1 VDRLKTV
8 RGKRIL
14 KPCLMQ
20 ESHSA
25 KVLQSYFSDPFS
37 LHSKQ
42 LQPDYVS
49 SYDFNFITNKLKIH
63 VKKMKSY
70 CKISK
75 VIIFLL
81 ISIFLVSF
89 TCLSFAQTG
98 KKTKGSGELK
108 KKVESKRFISIDFNN
123 VDINVFIKFIS
134 ELTGKNFVVDNKIRG
149 KVTVISPSKI
159 SVKEA
164 YKVFE
169 SVLEVHG
176 YATVKAGKVIKIIP
190 SPEARTKNIETL
202 LKESAASPEDKII
215 TQIITL
221 KYANASEIK
230 KLFASLISKSS
241 VILAYSP
248 TNMLIV
254 TDFHSNIK
262 RLMRILKAIDV
273 TGIGHEIS
281 VIPLEFSDSEKLVK
295 ILSAVFQPKK
305 AARKGASERTIMFIA
320 DDRTNTVVLLA
331 SEVDSLRVKSL
342 ISMLDKPTPKDKGKI
357 RVYYLEY
364 ATAEELAKVLQA
376 QTSGKSKTST
386 KGGKAPILS
395 GQATI
400 TADKATNSLII
411 MADNEDYQV
420 IEEIIK
426 KLDIPRAMVFI
437 ECLIMEVNTTKDF
450 KLGTEWKAFGEAH
463 YDGKDGVAGGG
474 FSGEEFTSLGGL
486 ATSGA
491 LPGGFSLGVFAET
504 INISGI
510 IFPSIA
516 AIIEVYK
523 KDKDVQIISTPQLL
537 TTDNEEAKIYVGKNI
552 PFQTRS
558 SAEGGTETYSS
569 FEYRDV
575 GTMLKITPQISQDGM
590 VRLAISQEVTKLE
603 STIDFRPTT
612 LKRTIDTTVIVDDN
626 STVVIGGLIDDSF
639 SKTEYKVPI
648 LGDIPL
654 LGWLFKSR
662 RTQREKTN
670 LFVFLTPHVINNK
683 ADAQKI
689 YNQKKEKIGEVEKGS
704 IKMYK
709 TDNNENTSISPQD
722 DEQ

>member
-1 VDRLKTV
+1 
-8 RGKRIL
+8 
-14 KPCLMQ
+14 
-20 ESHSA
+20 
-25 KVLQSYFSDPFS
+25 
-37 LHSKQ
+37 
-42 LQPDYVS
+42 
-49 SYDFNFITNKLKIH
+49 
-63 VKKMKSY
+63 MKSY

-75 VIIFLL
+75 VIIFLI

-89 TCLSFAQTG
+89 ACLSFAQTD
-98 KKTKGSGELK
+98 KNTKGSGELK
-108 KKVESKRFISIDFNN
+108 GKVESKRFISIDFNS

-134 ELTGKNFVVDNKIRG
+134 ELTGKNFVVDNKIKG

-176 YATVKAGKVIKIIP
+176 YATVEAGKVIKIIP

-202 LKESAASPEDKII
+202 LKESAASPEDKIV

-230 KLFASLISKSS
+230 KLFAPLISKSS
-241 VILAYSP
+241 VVLAYFP

-281 VIPLEFSDSEKLVK
+281 VIPLEFADSGKLVK
-295 ILSAVFQPKK
+295 ILNSVFQPKK
-305 AARKGASERTIMFIA
+305 AARKGASERTIMLIA
-320 DDRTNTVVLLA
+320 DERTNTIVLLS

-357 RVYYLEY
+357 RVYYLEH
-364 ATAEELAKVLQA
+364 ATAEELAAVLQG
-376 QTSGKSKTST
+376 QTSGKSKASA

-400 TADKATNSLII
+400 TADKATNSLVI

-420 IEEIIK
+420 LEEIIK
-426 KLDIPRAMVFI
+426 KLDIPRSMVYI
-437 ECLIMEVNTTKDF
+437 ECLIMEVDTQKNF
-450 KLGTEWKAFGEAH
+450 KLGTEWKTFGEAH
-463 YDGKDGVAGGG
+463 HDGRDGAAGGG
-474 FSGEEFTSLGGL
+474 FSGDEYSSLTGL

-491 LPGGFSLGVFAET
+491 LPGGLSLGVFGEA

-510 IFPSIA
+510 MFPSIA

-523 KDKDVQIISTPQLL
+523 QDKDIQIISTPQLL

-558 SAEGGTETYSS
+558 TAEGGVETYSS

-575 GTMLKITPQISQDGM
+575 GTTLKITPQISQDGM
-590 VRLAISQEVTKLE
+590 VRLAISQEMTQLE
-603 STIDFRPTT
+603 STVDFRPTT

-626 STVVIGGLIDDSF
+626 STVVIGGLIGDQF
-639 SKTEYKVPI
+639 AETETKVPI

-662 RTQREKTN
+662 KTQREKTN

-683 ADAQKI
+683 FDAQKI
-689 YNQKKEKIGEVEKGS
+689 YSRKKEKIGEVEKGS

-709 TDNNENTSISPQD
+709 TDDNENTSISPQD

>member
-1 VDRLKTV
+1 
-8 RGKRIL
+8 
-14 KPCLMQ
+14 
-20 ESHSA
+20 
-25 KVLQSYFSDPFS
+25 
-37 LHSKQ
+37 
-42 LQPDYVS
+42 
-49 SYDFNFITNKLKIH
+49 
-63 VKKMKSY
+63 MKSY
-70 CKISK
+70 RKISK
-75 VIIFLL
+75 VTIFLL

-98 KKTKGSGELK
+98 KNTKSSGELK
-108 KKVESKRFISIDFNN
+108 GKVESNRFISIDFNN

-134 ELTGKNFVVDNKIRG
+134 ELTGKNFVVDNKIKG

-202 LKESAASPEDKII
+202 LKESAASPEDRII

-230 KLFASLISKSS
+230 KLFTPLISKSS
-241 VILAYSP
+241 VVLAYSP

-262 RLMRILKAIDV
+262 RLIRILKAIDIA
-273 TGIGHEIS
+273 GIGHEIS
-281 VIPLEFSDSEKLVK
+281 VIPLEFADSEKLVK
-295 ILSAVFQPKK
+295 ILSSVFQPKK
-305 AARKGASERTIMFIA
+305 AARKGASERTIMLIA
-320 DDRTNTVVLLA
+320 DERTNTIVLLS

-357 RVYYLEY
+357 RVYYLEH
-364 ATAEELAKVLQA
+364 ATAEELAAVLQA
-376 QTSGKSKTST
+376 QTSGKSKTSA
-386 KGGKAPILS
+386 KGGKAPLLS

-420 IEEIIK
+420 LEDIIK

-437 ECLIMEVNTTKDF
+437 ECLIMEVNTNKDF

-463 YDGKDGVAGGG
+463 HNDREGAAGGG
-474 FSGEEFTSLGGL
+474 FSSDEPTSLAGL
-486 ATSGA
+486 AASGA
-491 LPGGFSLGVFAET
+491 LPSGFSLGVFGEA
-504 INISGI
+504 INISGVL
-510 IFPSIA
+510 FPSIA

-523 KDKDVQIISTPQLL
+523 KDKNVQIISTPQLL

-558 SAEGGTETYSS
+558 TAEGGVETYSS

-575 GTMLKITPQISQDGM
+575 GTTLKITPQISQDGM
-590 VRLAISQEVTKLE
+590 VRLAISQEVARLE
-603 STIDFRPTT
+603 STTDFRPTT

-662 RTQREKTN
+662 KTQREKTN

-689 YNQKKEKIGEVEKGS
+689 YKKKKEKLGEVEKGS

>member
-1 VDRLKTV
+1 MKIIYKGFKLAVFITVCTFLLQHYCLPVVQAANDISDRGNIAKE
-8 RGKRIL
+8 KRA
-14 KPCLMQ
+14 
-20 ESHSA
+20 SA
-25 KVLQSYFSDPFS
+25 KRKD
-37 LHSKQ
+37 
-42 LQPDYVS
+42 
-49 SYDFNFITNKLKIH
+49 
-63 VKKMKSY
+63 
-70 CKISK
+70 
-75 VIIFLL
+75 
-81 ISIFLVSF
+81 
-89 TCLSFAQTG
+89 
-98 KKTKGSGELK
+98 
-108 KKVESKRFISIDFNN
+108 SKRFISIDFNN

-134 ELTGKNFVVDNKIRG
+134 ELTGKNFVVDNKVKG

-159 SVKEA
+159 SLKEA
-164 YKVFE
+164 YRVFE

-176 YATVKAGKVIKIIP
+176 YAAVRAGKVIKIIP

-202 LKESAASPEDKII
+202 LQGKTDFPEDKII
-215 TQIITL
+215 TQIIPL

-230 KLFASLISKSS
+230 KLFTPLISKSS
-241 VILAYSP
+241 VILDYSP

-254 TDFHSNIK
+254 TDFQSNIM
-262 RLMRILKAIDV
+262 RLTRILKAIDV

-281 VIPLEFSDSEKLVK
+281 VIPLEFADAEKLVK
-295 ILSAVFQPKK
+295 ILSSVFQPKK
-305 AARKGASERTIMFIA
+305 AARKGASERTITFIS
-320 DDRTNTVVLLA
+320 DERTNTIVLLA
-331 SEVDSLRVKSL
+331 SEVDGLRVKSL

-357 RVYYLEY
+357 RVYYLEH
-364 ATAEELAKVLQA
+364 ATAEDLAAVLQA
-376 QTSGKSKTST
+376 QTPGKGKAPT
-386 KGGKAPILS
+386 KGGKAPLLS

-420 IEEIIK
+420 LEEIIK

-437 ECLIMEVNTTKDF
+437 ESLIMEVNTNKDF

-463 YDGKDGVAGGG
+463 HNERDGAAGGG
-474 FSGEEFTSLGGL
+474 FSGDEATALAGL
-486 ATSGA
+486 ATSGT
-491 LPGGFSLGVFAET
+491 LPSGFSLGVFGET

-510 IFPSIA
+510 QFPTIA

-537 TTDNEEAKIYVGKNI
+537 TTDNEEAVIYVGKNI

-558 SAEGGTETYSS
+558 TAEGGVETYSS

-575 GTMLKITPQISQDGM
+575 GTTLKITPQISYDGM

-626 STVVIGGLIDDSF
+626 STVVIGGLIDDKF
-639 SKTEYKVPI
+639 TETETKVPL

-662 RTQREKTN
+662 KKEREKTN
-670 LFVFLTPHVINNK
+670 LYVFLTPHVINNK
-683 ADAQKI
+683 ADAENLYKK
-689 YNQKKEKIGEVEKGS
+689 KKEHIDEIGKGS

-709 TDNNENTSISPQD
+709 TNNNANSSISPKP
-722 DEQ
+722 DER

>member
-1 VDRLKTV
+1 M
-8 RGKRIL
+8 
-14 KPCLMQ
+14 KP
-20 ESHSA
+20 
-25 KVLQSYFSDPFS
+25 YF
-37 LHSKQ
+37 
-42 LQPDYVS
+42 
-49 SYDFNFITNKLKIH
+49 
-63 VKKMKSY
+63 
-70 CKISK
+70 KISK
-75 VIIFLL
+75 VIIFLIISVFL
-81 ISIFLVSF
+81 ISF

-98 KKTKGSGELK
+98 KNTKSSGELK
-108 KKVESKRFISIDFNN
+108 GKVESKRFISIDFNN

-134 ELTGKNFVVDNKIRG
+134 ELTGKNFIVDNKIKG

-159 SVKEA
+159 SV
-164 YKVFE
+164 
-169 SVLEVHG
+169 
-176 YATVKAGKVIKIIP
+176 KVIKIIP

-202 LKESAASPEDKII
+202 LKESAASPEDKIV

-230 KLFASLISKSS
+230 KLFAPLISKSS
-241 VILAYSP
+241 VVLAYSP

-281 VIPLEFSDSEKLVK
+281 VIPLEFADAGKLVK
-295 ILSAVFQPKK
+295 ILNSVFQPKK
-305 AARKGASERTIMFIA
+305 AARKGASERTIMLIA
-320 DDRTNTVVLLA
+320 DERTNTLVMLA

-357 RVYYLEY
+357 RVYYLEH
-364 ATAEELAKVLQA
+364 ATAEELAAVLQA
-376 QTSGKSKTST
+376 QTSGKSKASA

-400 TADKATNSLII
+400 TADKATNSLVI

-420 IEEIIK
+420 LEEIIK
-426 KLDIPRAMVFI
+426 KLDIPRSMVYI
-437 ECLIMEVNTTKDF
+437 ECLIMEVDTQKNF

-463 YDGKDGVAGGG
+463 HDGRDGAAGGG
-474 FSGEEFTSLGGL
+474 FSGDEYSSLTGL

-491 LPGGFSLGVFAET
+491 LPGGLSLGVFGEA

-510 IFPSIA
+510 MFPSIA

-523 KDKDVQIISTPQLL
+523 QDKDIQIISTPQLL

-558 SAEGGTETYSS
+558 TAEGGVETYSS

-575 GTMLKITPQISQDGM
+575 GTTLKITPQISQDGM
-590 VRLAISQEVTKLE
+590 VRLAISQEMTQLE
-603 STIDFRPTT
+603 STVDFRPTT

-626 STVVIGGLIDDSF
+626 STVVIGGLIGDQF
-639 SKTEYKVPI
+639 AETETKVPI

-662 RTQREKTN
+662 KTQREKTN

-683 ADAQKI
+683 FDAQKI
-689 YNQKKEKIGEVEKGS
+689 YSRKKEKIGEVEKGS

-709 TDNNENTSISPQD
+709 TDDNENTSISPQD
-722 DEQ
+722 AEQ

>member
-1 VDRLKTV
+1 
-8 RGKRIL
+8 
-14 KPCLMQ
+14 
-20 ESHSA
+20 
-25 KVLQSYFSDPFS
+25 
-37 LHSKQ
+37 
-42 LQPDYVS
+42 
-49 SYDFNFITNKLKIH
+49 
-63 VKKMKSY
+63 MKSY

-75 VIIFLL
+75 VIIFLI
-81 ISIFLVSF
+81 ISILLVSF
-89 TCLSFAQTG
+89 ACLSFAQTD
-98 KKTKGSGELK
+98 KNTDSSGELK
-108 KKVESKRFISIDFNN
+108 GKVESKRFISIDFNN

-134 ELTGKNFVVDNKIRG
+134 ELTGKNFIVDNKIKG

-190 SPEARTKNIETL
+190 SREARTKNIETL
-202 LKESAASPEDKII
+202 LKERAASPEDKII

-221 KYANASEIK
+221 KYATASEIK
-230 KLFASLISKSS
+230 RLFAPLISKSS
-241 VILAYSP
+241 VILAYPP

-254 TDFHSNIK
+254 TDFHSNIT
-262 RLMRILKAIDV
+262 RLIRILKAIDIA
-273 TGIGHEIS
+273 GIGHEIS
-281 VIPLEFSDSEKLVK
+281 VIPLEFADSEKLVK
-295 ILSAVFQPKK
+295 ILSSVFQQKK
-305 AARKGASERTIMFIA
+305 ATKKGASERAVMFIA
-320 DDRTNTVVLLA
+320 DERTNTVVLLA

-357 RVYYLEY
+357 RVYYLEH
-364 ATAEELAKVLQA
+364 ATAEELAAVLQA
-376 QTSGKSKTST
+376 QTSGKSKAAA
-386 KGGKAPILS
+386 KGGKAPLLS

-420 IEEIIK
+420 LEEIIK

-437 ECLIMEVNTTKDF
+437 ECLIMEVNTNKDF
-450 KLGTEWKAFGEAH
+450 TLGTEWKAFGEAH
-463 YDGKDGVAGGG
+463 HNGRDGAAGGG
-474 FSGEEFTSLGGL
+474 FSGDESSSLAGL

-491 LPGGFSLGVFAET
+491 LPSGLSLGVFGEA

-510 IFPSIA
+510 LFPSIA

-523 KDKDVQIISTPQLL
+523 KDKNVQIISTPQLL

-558 SAEGGTETYSS
+558 TAEGGTETYSS
-569 FEYRDV
+569 YEYRDV
-575 GTMLKITPQISQDGM
+575 GTSLKITPQISQDGM

-603 STIDFRPTT
+603 STTDFRPTT
-612 LKRTIDTTVIVDDN
+612 LKRTIDTTVVVDDN

-662 RTQREKTN
+662 KTEREKTN

-689 YNQKKEKIGEVEKGS
+689 YNQKKEKIGEVKKGS

-709 TDNNENTSISPQD
+709 TNKEENTSTSHKPD
-722 DEQ
+722 RR

>member
-1 VDRLKTV
+1 
-8 RGKRIL
+8 
-14 KPCLMQ
+14 
-20 ESHSA
+20 
-25 KVLQSYFSDPFS
+25 
-37 LHSKQ
+37 
-42 LQPDYVS
+42 
-49 SYDFNFITNKLKIH
+49 
-63 VKKMKSY
+63 MKSY
-70 CKISK
+70 VYISK

-81 ISIFLVSF
+81 ILILPVSVA
-89 TCLSFAQTG
+89 CLSFAQTG
-98 KKTKGSGELK
+98 KNTTGSGELK
-108 KKVESKRFISIDFNN
+108 GKVDPKRFISIDFNS

-134 ELTGKNFVVDNKIRG
+134 ELTGKNFVVDNKVKG

-176 YATVKAGKVIKIIP
+176 YATVAAGKVIKIIP
-190 SPEARTKNIETL
+190 SPQARTKNIKTL

-230 KLFASLISKSS
+230 KLFTPLVSKSS
-241 VILAYSP
+241 VVLAYSP

-254 TDFHSNIK
+254 TDFHSNII
-262 RLMRILKAIDV
+262 RLIRILKAIDV
-273 TGIGHEIS
+273 AGIGHEIS
-281 VIPLEFSDSEKLVK
+281 VIPLEFADAEKLVK
-295 ILSAVFQPKK
+295 ILSSVFQPKK
-305 AARKGASERTIMFIA
+305 AARKGASERTITLIA

-331 SEVDSLRVKSL
+331 SEVDSLRVRSL

-357 RVYYLEY
+357 RVYYLEH
-364 ATAEELAKVLQA
+364 ATAEELATVLQA
-376 QTSGKSKTST
+376 QTSGKSKTAA
-386 KGGKAPILS
+386 KGGKAPLLS

-411 MADNEDYQV
+411 MADNEDYQ
-420 IEEIIK
+420 ILEGIIK

-437 ECLIMEVNTTKDF
+437 ECLIMEVNTNKDF
-450 KLGTEWKAFGEAH
+450 KLGTEWRGFGEAH
-463 YDGKDGVAGGG
+463 HDDKDGAAGGG
-474 FSGEEFTSLGGL
+474 FSGDEATSLAGL
-486 ATSGA
+486 AATGA
-491 LPGGFSLGVFAET
+491 LPSGFSLGVFGEA

-510 IFPSIA
+510 DFPTIA

-558 SAEGGTETYSS
+558 TAEGGTETYSS
-569 FEYRDV
+569 YEYRDV
-575 GTMLKITPQISQDGM
+575 GTSLKITPQISQDGM
-590 VRLAISQEVTKLE
+590 VRLAISQEVARLE
-603 STIDFRPTT
+603 STTDFRPTT

-662 RTQREKTN
+662 KKGREKTN
-670 LFVFLTPHVINNK
+670 LFVFLTPHVINNR
-683 ADAQKI
+683 ADAQKL
-689 YNQKKEKIGEVEKGS
+689 YNQKKEKISEVEKGS

-709 TDNNENTSISPQD
+709 TNTKKSTSTSREPD
-722 DEQ
+722 GR

>member
-1 VDRLKTV
+1 
-8 RGKRIL
+8 
-14 KPCLMQ
+14 
-20 ESHSA
+20 
-25 KVLQSYFSDPFS
+25 
-37 LHSKQ
+37 
-42 LQPDYVS
+42 
-49 SYDFNFITNKLKIH
+49 
-63 VKKMKSY
+63 MKSY

-81 ISIFLVSF
+81 LSLLLVSF
-89 TCLSFAQTG
+89 ACLSFAQTG
-98 KKTKGSGELK
+98 KNTKGSEELK
-108 KKVESKRFISIDFNN
+108 GKVESKRFISIDFNN

-134 ELTGKNFVVDNKIRG
+134 ELTGKNFVVDNKIKG

-176 YATVKAGKVIKIIP
+176 YATVEAGKVIKIIP

-202 LKESAASPEDKII
+202 LKESKASPEDKII

-230 KLFASLISKSS
+230 KLFAPLISKSS
-241 VILAYSP
+241 VVLAYSP

-262 RLMRILKAIDV
+262 RLIRILKAIDIA
-273 TGIGHEIS
+273 GIGHEIS
-281 VIPLEFSDSEKLVK
+281 VIPLKFADSGKLVK
-295 ILSAVFQPKK
+295 ILSSVFQPKK
-305 AARKGASERTIMFIA
+305 VARKGAAERSIMLIA
-320 DDRTNTVVLLA
+320 DDRTNTIVLLA
-331 SEVDSLRVKSL
+331 SEVDGLRVKSL
-342 ISMLDKPTPKDKGKI
+342 ISMLDKQTPKDKGKI

-376 QTSGKSKTST
+376 QTSGKSRASA
-386 KGGKAPILS
+386 KGGKAPLLS
-395 GQATI
+395 GEATI
-400 TADKATNSLII
+400 TPDKATNSLVI

-420 IEEIIK
+420 LEEIIK

-437 ECLIMEVNTTKDF
+437 ECLIMEVDTQKNF
-450 KLGTEWKAFGEAH
+450 KLGTEWKAFGEARH
-463 YDGKDGVAGGG
+463 DGRDGAAGGG
-474 FSGEEFTSLGGL
+474 FSGDEYTSLTGL
-486 ATSGA
+486 ATTGA
-491 LPGGFSLGVFAET
+491 LPGGLSLGVFGEA

-510 IFPSIA
+510 MFPSIA

-523 KDKDVQIISTPQLL
+523 QDKDIQIISTPQLL
-537 TTDNEEAKIYVGKNI
+537 TTNNQEAKIYVGKNI

-558 SAEGGTETYSS
+558 TAEGGIETYSS

-575 GTMLKITPQISQDGM
+575 GTTLKITPQINQDGM
-590 VRLAISQEVTKLE
+590 VRLVISQEVTKLE
-603 STIDFRPTT
+603 STTDFRPTT
-612 LKRTIDTTVIVDDN
+612 LKRTIDTTVIVDNN
-626 STVVIGGLIDDSF
+626 STVVIGGLIDDQF
-639 SKTEYKVPI
+639 ADTETKVPI

-662 RTQREKTN
+662 KTQRQKTN

-689 YNQKKEKIGEVEKGS
+689 YSRKKEKIGEVEKGS

-709 TDNNENTSISPQD
+709 TDNNENTSMPS
-722 DEQ
+722 

>member
-1 VDRLKTV
+1 MKIIYKGFKLAVFITVCTFLLQPCCWSVVQAANDLPDKTNLSKE
-8 RGKRIL
+8 KRT
-14 KPCLMQ
+14 
-20 ESHSA
+20 SA
-25 KVLQSYFSDPFS
+25 KRKD
-37 LHSKQ
+37 
-42 LQPDYVS
+42 
-49 SYDFNFITNKLKIH
+49 
-63 VKKMKSY
+63 
-70 CKISK
+70 
-75 VIIFLL
+75 
-81 ISIFLVSF
+81 
-89 TCLSFAQTG
+89 
-98 KKTKGSGELK
+98 
-108 KKVESKRFISIDFNN
+108 SKRFISIDFNN

-134 ELTGKNFVVDNKIRG
+134 ELTGKNFIVDNKVKG

-159 SVKEA
+159 SLKEA
-164 YKVFE
+164 YRVFE

-176 YATVKAGKVIKIIP
+176 YATVRAGKVIKIIP

-202 LKESAASPEDKII
+202 LKEGTAFPEDKII
-215 TQIITL
+215 TQIISL

-230 KLFASLISKSS
+230 KLFTPLISKSS
-241 VILAYSP
+241 VILAYLP

-254 TDFHSNIK
+254 TDFQSNIL
-262 RLMRILKAIDV
+262 RLTRILKAIDV

-281 VIPLEFSDSEKLVK
+281 VIPLEFADAEKLVK
-295 ILSAVFQPKK
+295 ILSSVFQPKK
-305 AARKGASERTIMFIA
+305 AARKGASEIAITFIA
-320 DDRTNTVVLLA
+320 DERTNTVVLLA
-331 SEVDSLRVKSL
+331 SEVDGLRVKSL

-357 RVYYLEY
+357 RVYYLEH
-364 ATAEELAKVLQA
+364 ATAEDLAAVLQA
-376 QTSGKSKTST
+376 QTPGKGKAPA
-386 KGGKAPILS
+386 KGGKAPLLS

-420 IEEIIK
+420 LEEIIE

-437 ECLIMEVNTTKDF
+437 ESLIMEVNTNKDF

-463 YDGKDGVAGGG
+463 HNERDGAAGGG
-474 FSGEEFTSLGGL
+474 FSGAEASSLAGL
-486 ATSGA
+486 VTSGA
-491 LPGGFSLGVFAET
+491 LPSGFSLGVFGEA

-510 IFPSIA
+510 QFPTIA

-537 TTDNEEAKIYVGKNI
+537 TTDNEEAVIYVGKNI
-552 PFQTRS
+552 PFQTQS
-558 SAEGGTETYSS
+558 TAEGGVETYSS

-575 GTMLKITPQISQDGM
+575 GTTLKITPQISHDGM

-626 STVVIGGLIDDSF
+626 STVVIGGLIDDKF
-639 SKTEYKVPI
+639 TETETKVPL

-662 RTQREKTN
+662 KKEREKTN
-670 LFVFLTPHVINNK
+670 LYVFLTPHVINNK
-683 ADAQKI
+683 VDAENL
-689 YNQKKEKIGEVEKGS
+689 YQKKKEHIDEIGKGS

-709 TDNNENTSISPQD
+709 TNNDANSSISPQP
-722 DEQ
+722 DER

>member
-1 VDRLKTV
+1 
-8 RGKRIL
+8 
-14 KPCLMQ
+14 
-20 ESHSA
+20 
-25 KVLQSYFSDPFS
+25 
-37 LHSKQ
+37 
-42 LQPDYVS
+42 
-49 SYDFNFITNKLKIH
+49 
-63 VKKMKSY
+63 MKSY

-75 VIIFLL
+75 VIIFLI
-81 ISIFLVSF
+81 ISIFFVSF
-89 TCLSFAQTG
+89 ACLSFAQTG
-98 KKTKGSGELK
+98 KNTKGSGELK
-108 KKVESKRFISIDFNN
+108 GKVEPKRFISIDFNN

-134 ELTGKNFVVDNKIRG
+134 ELTGKNFVINNKVKG

-176 YATVKAGKVIKIIP
+176 YATVEAGKVIKIIP

-230 KLFASLISKSS
+230 KLFTPLISKSS
-241 VILAYSP
+241 VVLAYSP

-254 TDFHSNIK
+254 TDFHSNII
-262 RLMRILKAIDV
+262 RLIRILKAIDIA
-273 TGIGHEIS
+273 GIGHEIS
-281 VIPLEFSDSEKLVK
+281 VIPLEFADSEKLVK
-295 ILSAVFQPKK
+295 ILRSVFQPKK
-305 AARKGASERTIMFIA
+305 ATRKGASERTIMLIA
-320 DDRTNTVVLLA
+320 DERTNTVVLLS

-357 RVYYLEY
+357 RVYYLEH
-364 ATAEELAKVLQA
+364 ATAEELAAVLQA
-376 QTSGKSKTST
+376 QTSGKSKASA
-386 KGGKAPILS
+386 KGGKAPLLS

-420 IEEIIK
+420 LEEIIK
-426 KLDIPRAMVFI
+426 KLDIPRAMVYI
-437 ECLIMEVNTTKDF
+437 ECLIMEVNTNKDF
-450 KLGTEWKAFGEAH
+450 KLGTQWKGFGEAH
-463 YDGKDGVAGGG
+463 HDGRDGAAGGG
-474 FSGEEFTSLGGL
+474 FSGDEYSSLAGL
-486 ATSGA
+486 ATTGA
-491 LPGGFSLGVFAET
+491 LPGGLSLGVFGEA

-510 IFPSIA
+510 MFPSIA

-558 SAEGGTETYSS
+558 TAEGGVETYSS

-575 GTMLKITPQISQDGM
+575 GTTLKITPQISQDGM

-603 STIDFRPTT
+603 STTDFRPTT

-626 STVVIGGLIDDSF
+626 STVVIGGLIDDIF

-662 RTQREKTN
+662 KTQREKTN

-689 YNQKKEKIGEVEKGS
+689 YNRKKEKISEVEKGS

>member
-1 VDRLKTV
+1 VSIFHWTV
-8 RGKRIL
+8 TQL
-14 KPCLMQ
+14 
-20 ESHSA
+20 S
-25 KVLQSYFSDPFS
+25 S
-37 LHSKQ
+37 LRCVFEIGS
-42 LQPDYVS
+42 
-49 SYDFNFITNKLKIH
+49 TNKLKVH

-75 VIIFLL
+75 VIIFLI
-81 ISIFLVSF
+81 ISICLVSLA
-89 TCLSFAQTG
+89 CLSFAQTG
-98 KKTKGSGELK
+98 KSTENSGKLRE
-108 KKVESKRFISIDFNN
+108 KVESKRFISIDFNN

-134 ELTGKNFVVDNKIRG
+134 ELTGKNFVIDNKVKG

-176 YATVKAGKVIKIIP
+176 YATVRAGKVIKIIP

-202 LKESAASPEDKII
+202 LKESRASPEDKII
-215 TQIITL
+215 TQLISL
-221 KYANASEIK
+221 KYADASEIK
-230 KLFASLISKSS
+230 KLFTPLISKSS

-254 TDFHSNIK
+254 TDFQSNIL
-262 RLMRILKAIDV
+262 RLMRILKAIDI

-281 VIPLEFSDSEKLVK
+281 VIPLEFADSVKLVK
-295 ILSAVFQPKK
+295 ILSSVFQAEKTAK
-305 AARKGASERTIMFIA
+305 KGASERTIKFIA
-320 DDRTNTVVLLA
+320 DERTNTVVLLA
-331 SEVDSLRVKSL
+331 SEVDGLRVKSL
-342 ISMLDKPTPKDKGKI
+342 ISMLDKQTPKDKGKI
-357 RVYYLEY
+357 RVYYLEH

-376 QTSGKSKTST
+376 QTSGKSKASVT
-386 KGGKAPILS
+386 GGKTPILS

-420 IEEIIK
+420 LEGIIK

-437 ECLIMEVNTTKDF
+437 ECLIMEVNTNKDF
-450 KLGTEWKAFGEAH
+450 KLGTEWQGFGDAH
-463 YDGKDGVAGGG
+463 HDGKDGAAGGG
-474 FSGEEFTSLGGL
+474 FSGDEYTSLARLKG
-486 ATSGA
+486 GA
-491 LPGGFSLGVFAET
+491 LPGGFSLGVFGEM

-510 IFPSIA
+510 EFPSIA

-523 KDKDVQIISTPQLL
+523 KDKEVQIISTPQLL
-537 TTDNEEAKIYVGKNI
+537 TTDNEEAKIYVGKNV
-552 PFQTRS
+552 PFQTKS
-558 SAEGGTETYSS
+558 TTDGDEIYSS
-569 FEYRDV
+569 YEYRDV
-575 GTMLKITPQISQDGM
+575 GTTLKITPQISQDRM
-590 VRLAISQEVTKLE
+590 VRLGISQEVTKLE

-612 LKRTIDTTVIVDDN
+612 LKRTIDTTVIVNDN
-626 STVVIGGLIDDSF
+626 STVVIGGLIDDKF
-639 SKTEYKVPI
+639 TETVTKVPL

-662 RTQREKTN
+662 KKEREKTN
-670 LFVFLTPHVINNK
+670 LFIFLTPHVINNK
-683 ADAQKI
+683 VDAEEI
-689 YNQKKEKIGEVEKGS
+689 YKKKKEEIDGISKGS

-709 TDNNENTSISPQD
+709 TNNDEKSPISPQA

>member
-1 VDRLKTV
+1 M
-8 RGKRIL
+8 
-14 KPCLMQ
+14 KP
-20 ESHSA
+20 
-25 KVLQSYFSDPFS
+25 YF
-37 LHSKQ
+37 
-42 LQPDYVS
+42 
-49 SYDFNFITNKLKIH
+49 
-63 VKKMKSY
+63 
-70 CKISK
+70 KISK
-75 VIIFLL
+75 VIIFLIISVFL
-81 ISIFLVSF
+81 ISF

-98 KKTKGSGELK
+98 KNTKSSGELK
-108 KKVESKRFISIDFNN
+108 GQVESKRFISIDFNN

-134 ELTGKNFVVDNKIRG
+134 ELTGKNFVVDNKIKG

-202 LKESAASPEDKII
+202 LKESAASPEDKIV

-230 KLFASLISKSS
+230 KLFAPLISKSS
-241 VILAYSP
+241 VVLAYSP

-281 VIPLEFSDSEKLVK
+281 VIPLEFADAGKLVK
-295 ILSAVFQPKK
+295 ILNSVFQPKK
-305 AARKGASERTIMFIA
+305 AARKGASERTIMLIA
-320 DDRTNTVVLLA
+320 DERTNTLVMLA

-357 RVYYLEY
+357 RVYYLEH
-364 ATAEELAKVLQA
+364 ATAEELAAVLQA
-376 QTSGKSKTST
+376 QTSGKSKASA

-400 TADKATNSLII
+400 TADKATNSLVI

-420 IEEIIK
+420 LEEIIK
-426 KLDIPRAMVFI
+426 KLDIPRSMVYI
-437 ECLIMEVNTTKDF
+437 ECLIMEVDTQKNF

-463 YDGKDGVAGGG
+463 HDGRDGAAGGG
-474 FSGEEFTSLGGL
+474 FSGDEYSSLTGL

-491 LPGGFSLGVFAET
+491 LPGGLSLGVFGEA

-510 IFPSIA
+510 MFPSIA

-523 KDKDVQIISTPQLL
+523 QDKDIQIISTPQLL

-558 SAEGGTETYSS
+558 TAEGGVETYSS

-575 GTMLKITPQISQDGM
+575 GTTLKITPQISQDGM
-590 VRLAISQEVTKLE
+590 VRLAISQEMTQLE
-603 STIDFRPTT
+603 STVDFRPTT

-626 STVVIGGLIDDSF
+626 STVVIGGLIGDQF
-639 SKTEYKVPI
+639 AETETKVPI

-662 RTQREKTN
+662 KTQREKTN

-683 ADAQKI
+683 FDAQKI
-689 YNQKKEKIGEVEKGS
+689 YSRKKEKIGEVEKGS

-709 TDNNENTSISPQD
+709 TDDNENTSISPQD
-722 DEQ
+722 AEQ

>member
-1 VDRLKTV
+1 
-8 RGKRIL
+8 
-14 KPCLMQ
+14 
-20 ESHSA
+20 
-25 KVLQSYFSDPFS
+25 
-37 LHSKQ
+37 
-42 LQPDYVS
+42 
-49 SYDFNFITNKLKIH
+49 
-63 VKKMKSY
+63 MKSY

-89 TCLSFAQTG
+89 ACLSFAQTD

-108 KKVESKRFISIDFNN
+108 GKVESKRFISIDFNN

-134 ELTGKNFVVDNKIRG
+134 ELTGKNFVVDNKVKG

-202 LKESAASPEDKII
+202 LKESAASPEDKIV

-221 KYANASEIK
+221 KYADASEIK
-230 KLFASLISKSS
+230 KLFAPLISKSS
-241 VILAYSP
+241 VVLAYSP

-254 TDFHSNIK
+254 TDFHSNII
-262 RLMRILKAIDV
+262 RLIRILKAIDV
-273 TGIGHEIS
+273 AGIGHEIS
-281 VIPLEFSDSEKLVK
+281 VIPLEFADSEKLVK
-295 ILSAVFQPKK
+295 ILSSVFQQKK
-305 AARKGASERTIMFIA
+305 AAKKGASQRTIVLIP
-320 DDRTNTVVLLA
+320 DDRTNTVIMLA

-342 ISMLDKPTPKDKGKI
+342 ISMLDKQTPKDKGKI
-357 RVYYLEY
+357 RVYYLEH
-364 ATAEELAKVLQA
+364 ATAEDLAAVLQA
-376 QTSGKSKTST
+376 QTSSKSKTSA
-386 KGGKAPILS
+386 KGGKAPLLS

-400 TADKATNSLII
+400 TPDKATNSLII

-420 IEEIIK
+420 LEEIIK

-437 ECLIMEVNTTKDF
+437 ECLIMEVNTNKDF
-450 KLGTEWKAFGEAH
+450 KLGTEWKGFSEAH
-463 YDGKDGVAGGG
+463 AYDTDGAAGGG
-474 FSGEEFTSLGGL
+474 FSGDEYSSLTGL

-491 LPGGFSLGVFAET
+491 LPGGLSLGVFGET

-510 IFPSIA
+510 TFPSIA

-523 KDKDVQIISTPQLL
+523 KDKDIQIISTPQLL

-558 SAEGGTETYSS
+558 TAEGGVETYSS

-575 GTMLKITPQISQDGM
+575 GTTLKITPQISQDGM
-590 VRLAISQEVTKLE
+590 VRLAISQEVARLE
-603 STIDFRPTT
+603 STTDFRPTT

-626 STVVIGGLIDDSF
+626 STVVIGGLIDESF
-639 SKTEYKVPI
+639 SKIEYKVPI

-662 RTQREKTN
+662 KTQREKTN

-709 TDNNENTSISPQD
+709 TSKEENTSTSQKPDMQ
-722 DEQ
+722 

>member
-1 VDRLKTV
+1 
-8 RGKRIL
+8 
-14 KPCLMQ
+14 M
-20 ESHSA
+20 
-25 KVLQSYFSDPFS
+25 
-37 LHSKQ
+37 
-42 LQPDYVS
+42 
-49 SYDFNFITNKLKIH
+49 
-63 VKKMKSY
+63 KKMKILY
-70 CKISK
+70 KGFKIAVFITVCAFLFQYYSLSVVQAANDIPNAGNLSK
-75 VIIFLL
+75 EKRA
-81 ISIFLVSF
+81 S
-89 TCLSFAQTG
+89 AKG
-98 KKTKGSGELK
+98 KD
-108 KKVESKRFISIDFNN
+108 SKRFISIDFNN

-134 ELTGKNFVVDNKIRG
+134 ELTGKNFVVDNKVKG

-202 LKESAASPEDKII
+202 LKEGTASPEDKII
-215 TQIITL
+215 TQIVPL
-221 KYANASEIK
+221 KYANAPEIK
-230 KLFASLISKSS
+230 KLFTPLISKSS

-254 TDFHSNIK
+254 TDFHSNIQ
-262 RLMRILKAIDV
+262 RLTRILKAIDV

-281 VIPLEFSDSEKLVK
+281 VIPLEFADSEKLVK
-295 ILSAVFQPKK
+295 ILSSVFQPKK
-305 AARKGASERTIMFIA
+305 AARKGATERTITFIA
-320 DDRTNTVVLLA
+320 DERTNTIVLLA
-331 SEVDSLRVKSL
+331 SEVDGLRVKSL

-357 RVYYLEY
+357 RVYYLEH
-364 ATAEELAKVLQA
+364 ATAEDLAAVLQA
-376 QTSGKSKTST
+376 QTTGKGKAPA
-386 KGGKAPILS
+386 KGGKAPLLS

-420 IEEIIK
+420 LEEIIK

-437 ECLIMEVNTTKDF
+437 ESLIMEVNTNKDF
-450 KLGTEWKAFGEAH
+450 KLGTEWRGFGEAH
-463 YDGKDGVAGGG
+463 HDQRDGVAGGG
-474 FSGEEFTSLGGL
+474 FSGDESSSIAGL
-486 ATSGA
+486 VTSGS
-491 LPGGFSLGVFAET
+491 LPSGFSLGVFGEM

-510 IFPSIA
+510 DFPTIA
-516 AIIEVYK
+516 AVIEVYK

-537 TTDNEEAKIYVGKNI
+537 TTDNEEAVIYVGKNI

-558 SAEGGTETYSS
+558 TAEGGTETYSS

-575 GTMLKITPQISQDGM
+575 GTTLKITPQISHDGM

-626 STVVIGGLIDDSF
+626 STVVIGGLIDDKF
-639 SKTEYKVPI
+639 TETETKVPL

-654 LGWLFKSR
+654 LGWFFKSR
-662 RTQREKTN
+662 KREREKTN
-670 LFVFLTPHVINNK
+670 LYVFLTPHVINNK
-683 ADAQKI
+683 ADAEKI
-689 YNQKKEKIGEVEKGS
+689 YKKKKKDIDEIGKGS

-709 TDNNENTSISPQD
+709 TNNDAKSSISP
-722 DEQ
+722 EIEEP

>member
-1 VDRLKTV
+1 MKIFYKGFKIAVFITV
-8 RGKRIL
+8 CTFLLQYYCLSVVQAANDISGTGNLSKEKRA
-14 KPCLMQ
+14 
-20 ESHSA
+20 SA
-25 KVLQSYFSDPFS
+25 KRKD
-37 LHSKQ
+37 
-42 LQPDYVS
+42 
-49 SYDFNFITNKLKIH
+49 
-63 VKKMKSY
+63 
-70 CKISK
+70 
-75 VIIFLL
+75 
-81 ISIFLVSF
+81 
-89 TCLSFAQTG
+89 
-98 KKTKGSGELK
+98 
-108 KKVESKRFISIDFNN
+108 SKRFISIDFNN

-134 ELTGKNFVVDNKIRG
+134 ELTGRNFVVDNKVRG

-159 SVKEA
+159 SLKEA

-202 LKESAASPEDKII
+202 LEEGTASPEDKII
-215 TQIITL
+215 TQIISL

-230 KLFASLISKSS
+230 KLFTPLISKSS

-254 TDFHSNIK
+254 TDFHSNIL
-262 RLMRILKAIDV
+262 RLTRILKAIDV

-281 VIPLEFSDSEKLVK
+281 VIPLEFADAEKLVK
-295 ILSAVFQPKK
+295 ILGSVFQPKK
-305 AARKGASERTIMFIA
+305 AARKGATERTITFIA
-320 DDRTNTVVLLA
+320 DERTNTVVLLA
-331 SEVDSLRVKSL
+331 SEVDGLRVRSL

-357 RVYYLEY
+357 RVYYLEH
-364 ATAEELAKVLQA
+364 ATAEDLAAVLQA
-376 QTSGKSKTST
+376 QTPGKGKTPA
-386 KGGKAPILS
+386 KGGKAPLLS

-420 IEEIIK
+420 LEEIIK

-437 ECLIMEVNTTKDF
+437 ESLIMEVNTNKDF
-450 KLGTEWKAFGEAH
+450 KLGTEWRGFGEAH
-463 YDGKDGVAGGG
+463 HDGRDGVAGGG
-474 FSGEEFTSLGGL
+474 FSGDGATALSGL
-486 ATSGA
+486 ATTGT
-491 LPGGFSLGVFAET
+491 LPSGFSLGVFGEM

-510 IFPSIA
+510 QFPTIA
-516 AIIEVYK
+516 AVIEVYK

-537 TTDNEEAKIYVGKNI
+537 TTDNEEAVIYVGKNI

-558 SAEGGTETYSS
+558 TAEGGTETYSS

-575 GTMLKITPQISQDGM
+575 GTTLKITPQISQDGM

-626 STVVIGGLIDDSF
+626 STVVIGGLIDD
-639 SKTEYKVPI
+639 KYAETETKVPL

-662 RTQREKTN
+662 KKEREKTN
-670 LFVFLTPHVINNK
+670 LYVFLTPHVINNN
-683 ADAQKI
+683 ADAEKL
-689 YNQKKEKIGEVEKGS
+689 YKKKKEEIDEIGKGS

-709 TDNNENTSISPQD
+709 TNSDSNSSVSPEI
-722 DEQ
+722 DEP

>member
-1 VDRLKTV
+1 
-8 RGKRIL
+8 
-14 KPCLMQ
+14 M
-20 ESHSA
+20 
-25 KVLQSYFSDPFS
+25 
-37 LHSKQ
+37 
-42 LQPDYVS
+42 
-49 SYDFNFITNKLKIH
+49 KL
-63 VKKMKSY
+63 Y
-70 CKISK
+70 CKTSK

-89 TCLSFAQTG
+89 ACLSFAQTG
-98 KKTKGSGELK
+98 KNSKGSGELK
-108 KKVESKRFISIDFNN
+108 EKVESKRFISIDFNN

-134 ELTGKNFVVDNKIRG
+134 ELTGKNFVVDNKVKG

-159 SVKEA
+159 SVREA
-164 YKVFE
+164 YRVFE

-176 YATVKAGKVIKIIP
+176 YATVEAGKVIKIIP
-190 SPEARTKNIETL
+190 SPEARTKNIKTL

-221 KYANASEIK
+221 NYAKASEIK
-230 KLFASLISKSS
+230 KLFSPLISKSS
-241 VILAYSP
+241 IILAYSP
-248 TNMLIV
+248 TNMLII
-254 TDFHSNIK
+254 TDFHSNIM
-262 RLMRILKAIDV
+262 RLIRILKAIDV

-281 VIPLEFSDSEKLVK
+281 VIPLEFANAEKLVK
-295 ILSAVFQPKK
+295 ILSSVFQPKK
-305 AARKGASERTIMFIA
+305 AARKGTSERTIMFIA
-320 DDRTNTVVLLA
+320 DERTNTVVLLA

-342 ISMLDKPTPKDKGKI
+342 ISMLDKQTPKDKGRI
-357 RVYYLEY
+357 RVYYLEH

-376 QTSGKSKTST
+376 QTSGKSKASAR
-386 KGGKAPILS
+386 GGKAPLLS

-420 IEEIIK
+420 LEEIIK

-437 ECLIMEVNTTKDF
+437 ECLIMEVNTNKDF
-450 KLGTEWKAFGEAH
+450 KLGTEWKGFGEASH
-463 YDGKDGVAGGG
+463 DGKDGAAGGG
-474 FSGEEFTSLGGL
+474 FSGDEYSSSAGL

-491 LPGGFSLGVFAET
+491 LPGGLSLGVFGET

-510 IFPSIA
+510 TFPSIA

-523 KDKDVQIISTPQLL
+523 KDKDIQIISTPQLL

-552 PFQTRS
+552 PFRTRS
-558 SAEGGTETYSS
+558 TAEGGTETYSS
-569 FEYRDV
+569 YEYRDV
-575 GTMLKITPQISQDGM
+575 GTTLKITPQISQDGM

-603 STIDFRPTT
+603 SSTDNLPTT

-662 RTQREKTN
+662 KTQREKTN

-689 YNQKKEKIGEVEKGS
+689 HNEKKEKIGEVKTGI
-704 IKMYK
+704 IKLYK
-709 TDNNENTSISPQD
+709 TDKNENTFIYPQD

>member
-1 VDRLKTV
+1 
-8 RGKRIL
+8 
-14 KPCLMQ
+14 
-20 ESHSA
+20 
-25 KVLQSYFSDPFS
+25 
-37 LHSKQ
+37 
-42 LQPDYVS
+42 
-49 SYDFNFITNKLKIH
+49 
-63 VKKMKSY
+63 MKSY

-75 VIIFLL
+75 VIIFL
-81 ISIFLVSF
+81 IVSILLVSF
-89 TCLSFAQTG
+89 ACLSFAQTG
-98 KKTKGSGELK
+98 KNTKGSGELK

-134 ELTGKNFVVDNKIRG
+134 ELTGKNFVVDNKVKG

-176 YATVKAGKVIKIIP
+176 YATVEAGKVIKIIP

-230 KLFASLISKSS
+230 KLFAPLISKSS

-254 TDFHSNIK
+254 TDFHSNIT
-262 RLMRILKAIDV
+262 RLIRIIKAIDV

-281 VIPLEFSDSEKLVK
+281 VIPLEFADAEKLVK
-295 ILSAVFQPKK
+295 ILSSVFQPKK
-305 AARKGASERTIMFIA
+305 AARKGASERTIVLIP

-342 ISMLDKPTPKDKGKI
+342 ISMLDKQTPKDKGKI
-357 RVYYLEY
+357 RVYYLEH
-364 ATAEELAKVLQA
+364 ATAEDLAKVLQA
-376 QTSGKSKTST
+376 QTSGKGKASA
-386 KGGKAPILS
+386 KGGKAPLLS

-400 TADKATNSLII
+400 TADKATNSLVI

-420 IEEIIK
+420 LEEIIK

-437 ECLIMEVNTTKDF
+437 ECLIMEVDTQKDF
-450 KLGTEWKAFGEAH
+450 KLGTEWKGFNEAH
-463 YDGKDGVAGGG
+463 AYDTDGVVGGG
-474 FSGEEFTSLGGL
+474 FSGDEYSSLGGL
-486 ATSGA
+486 ATTGA
-491 LPGGFSLGVFAET
+491 LPGGLSLGVFGEAIE
-504 INISGI
+504 ISGI
-510 IFPSIA
+510 LFPSIA

-523 KDKDVQIISTPQLL
+523 KDKDIQIISTPQLL

-558 SAEGGTETYSS
+558 TAEGGVETYSS
-569 FEYRDV
+569 YEYRDV
-575 GTMLKITPQISQDGM
+575 GTTLKITPQISQDGM
-590 VRLAISQEVTKLE
+590 VRLVISQETTKLE
-603 STIDFRPTT
+603 SSTDNRPTT

-639 SKTEYKVPI
+639 SKTEYKVPL

-662 RTQREKTN
+662 KTQREKTN

-689 YNQKKEKIGEVEKGS
+689 YNEKKEIIGEGS
-704 IKMYK
+704 IKLYK
-709 TDNNENTSISPQD
+709 TNNDENTSISPQD

>member
-1 VDRLKTV
+1 
-8 RGKRIL
+8 
-14 KPCLMQ
+14 
-20 ESHSA
+20 
-25 KVLQSYFSDPFS
+25 
-37 LHSKQ
+37 
-42 LQPDYVS
+42 
-49 SYDFNFITNKLKIH
+49 
-63 VKKMKSY
+63 MKSY

-81 ISIFLVSF
+81 LSLLLVSF
-89 TCLSFAQTG
+89 ACLSFAQTG
-98 KKTKGSGELK
+98 KNTKGSEELK
-108 KKVESKRFISIDFNN
+108 GKVESKRFISIDFNN

-134 ELTGKNFVVDNKIRG
+134 ELTGKNFVVDNKIKG

-176 YATVKAGKVIKIIP
+176 YATVEAGKVIKIIP

-202 LKESAASPEDKII
+202 LKESKASPEDKII

-230 KLFASLISKSS
+230 KLFAPLISKSS
-241 VILAYSP
+241 VVLAYSP

-262 RLMRILKAIDV
+262 RLIRILKAIDIA
-273 TGIGHEIS
+273 GIGHEIS
-281 VIPLEFSDSEKLVK
+281 VIPLKFADSGKLVK
-295 ILSAVFQPKK
+295 ILSSVFQPKK
-305 AARKGASERTIMFIA
+305 VARKGAAERSIMLIA
-320 DDRTNTVVLLA
+320 DDRTNTIVLLA
-331 SEVDSLRVKSL
+331 SEVDGLRVKSL
-342 ISMLDKPTPKDKGKI
+342 ISMLDKQTPKDKGKI

-376 QTSGKSKTST
+376 QTSGKSRASA
-386 KGGKAPILS
+386 KGGKAPLLS
-395 GQATI
+395 GEATI
-400 TADKATNSLII
+400 TPDKATNSLVI

-420 IEEIIK
+420 LEEIIK

-437 ECLIMEVNTTKDF
+437 ECLIMEVDTQKNF
-450 KLGTEWKAFGEAH
+450 KLGTEWKAFGEARH
-463 YDGKDGVAGGG
+463 DGRDGAAGGG
-474 FSGEEFTSLGGL
+474 FSGDEYTSLTGL
-486 ATSGA
+486 ATTGA
-491 LPGGFSLGVFAET
+491 LPGGLSLGVFGEA

-510 IFPSIA
+510 MFPSIA

-523 KDKDVQIISTPQLL
+523 QDKDIQIISTPQLL
-537 TTDNEEAKIYVGKNI
+537 TTNNQEAKIYVGKNI

-558 SAEGGTETYSS
+558 TAEGGIETYSS

-575 GTMLKITPQISQDGM
+575 GTTLKITPQINQDGM
-590 VRLAISQEVTKLE
+590 VRLVISQEVTKLE
-603 STIDFRPTT
+603 STTDFRPTT
-612 LKRTIDTTVIVDDN
+612 LKRTIDTTVIVDNN
-626 STVVIGGLIDDSF
+626 STVVIGGLIDDQF
-639 SKTEYKVPI
+639 ADTETKVPI

-662 RTQREKTN
+662 KTQRQKTN

-689 YNQKKEKIGEVEKGS
+689 YSRKKEKIGEVEKGS

-709 TDNNENTSISPQD
+709 TDNNENTSMPSQD

>member
-1 VDRLKTV
+1 
-8 RGKRIL
+8 
-14 KPCLMQ
+14 
-20 ESHSA
+20 
-25 KVLQSYFSDPFS
+25 
-37 LHSKQ
+37 
-42 LQPDYVS
+42 
-49 SYDFNFITNKLKIH
+49 
-63 VKKMKSY
+63 MKSY

-89 TCLSFAQTG
+89 ACLSFAQTE
-98 KKTKGSGELK
+98 KNTKGSGELK
-108 KKVESKRFISIDFNN
+108 GKVESKRFISIDFNN

-134 ELTGKNFVVDNKIRG
+134 ELTGKNFIVDNKVKG

-176 YATVKAGKVIKIIP
+176 YATVEAGKVIKIIP

-202 LKESAASPEDKII
+202 LKERAVSPEDKII

-221 KYANASEIK
+221 KYADASEIK
-230 KLFASLISKSS
+230 KLFAPLISKSS

-254 TDFHSNIK
+254 TDFHSNIT
-262 RLMRILKAIDV
+262 RLIRIIKAIDV

-281 VIPLEFSDSEKLVK
+281 VIPLEFADAEKLVK
-295 ILSAVFQPKK
+295 ILSSVFQQKK
-305 AARKGASERTIMFIA
+305 AAKKGASERTIMLIA
-320 DDRTNTVVLLA
+320 DDRTNTVIMLA
-331 SEVDSLRVKSL
+331 SEVDGLRVKSL
-342 ISMLDKPTPKDKGKI
+342 ISMLDKQTPKDKGKI

-376 QTSGKSKTST
+376 QTSGKSKASA
-386 KGGKAPILS
+386 KGGKAPLLS

-400 TADKATNSLII
+400 TPDKATNSLVI

-420 IEEIIK
+420 LEEIIK

-437 ECLIMEVNTTKDF
+437 ECLIMEVDTQKNF

-463 YDGKDGVAGGG
+463 HDGRDGAAGGG
-474 FSGEEFTSLGGL
+474 FSGDEYSSLGGL
-486 ATSGA
+486 ATTGA
-491 LPGGFSLGVFAET
+491 LPGGLSLGVFGEA

-510 IFPSIA
+510 MFPSIA

-523 KDKDVQIISTPQLL
+523 QDKDIQIISTPQLL
-537 TTDNEEAKIYVGKNI
+537 TTNNQEAKIYVGKNI

-558 SAEGGTETYSS
+558 TAEGGTETYSS

-575 GTMLKITPQISQDGM
+575 GTTLKITPQINQDGM
-590 VRLAISQEVTKLE
+590 VRLVISQEVTKLE
-603 STIDFRPTT
+603 STTDFRPTT
-612 LKRTIDTTVIVDDN
+612 LKRTIDTTVVIDDN
-626 STVVIGGLIDDSF
+626 STVVIGGLIDDQF
-639 SKTEYKVPI
+639 AETETKVPI

-662 RTQREKTN
+662 KSQREKTN

-689 YNQKKEKIGEVEKGS
+689 YNEKKETIGEGS
-704 IKMYK
+704 IKLYK
-709 TDNNENTSISPQD
+709 TSNDENTSISPQD

>member
-1 VDRLKTV
+1 MN
-8 RGKRIL
+8 
-14 KPCLMQ
+14 KPKMHL
-20 ESHSA
+20 
-25 KVLQSYFSDPFS
+25 
-37 LHSKQ
+37 
-42 LQPDYVS
+42 
-49 SYDFNFITNKLKIH
+49 
-63 VKKMKSY
+63 KKMKSY

-89 TCLSFAQTG
+89 ACLSFAETG
-98 KKTKGSGELK
+98 KNIKGTGELK
-108 KKVESKRFISIDFNN
+108 EKAESKRFISIDFNN

-134 ELTGKNFVVDNKIRG
+134 ELTGKNFVINNKVKG

-202 LKESAASPEDKII
+202 LKESAASPEDRII

-230 KLFASLISKSS
+230 KLFAPLISKSS

-262 RLMRILKAIDV
+262 RLIRILKAIDV

-281 VIPLEFSDSEKLVK
+281 VVPLEFADAGKLVK
-295 ILSAVFQPKK
+295 ILSSVFQPKK

-320 DDRTNTVVLLA
+320 DERTNTIVLLA

-357 RVYYLEY
+357 RVYYLEH

-376 QTSGKSKTST
+376 QTSGKSKTT
-386 KGGKAPILS
+386 AKGGKAPLLS

-400 TADKATNSLII
+400 TPDKATNSLVI

-420 IEEIIK
+420 LEEIIK

-437 ECLIMEVNTTKDF
+437 ECLIMEVNTKKDF

-463 YDGKDGVAGGG
+463 HDGRDGAAGGG
-474 FSGEEFTSLGGL
+474 FSGDDYSSLSGL
-486 ATSGA
+486 VTPPIGT
-491 LPGGFSLGVFAET
+491 LPSGFSLGVFSEM

-510 IFPSIA
+510 MFPSIA

-523 KDKDVQIISTPQLL
+523 KDKDIQIISTPQLL
-537 TTDNEEAKIYVGKNI
+537 TTDNQEAKIYVGKNI
-552 PFQTRS
+552 PFQTKS
-558 SAEGGTETYSS
+558 TAEGGVQTYSS
-569 FEYRDV
+569 YEYRDV
-575 GTMLKITPQISQDGM
+575 GTTLKITPQISQDRR

-603 STIDFRPTT
+603 STTIESRPTT

-626 STVVIGGLIDDSF
+626 STVVIGGLIDDQF
-639 SKTEYKVPI
+639 AETETKVPI

-654 LGWLFKSR
+654 LGWLFKSKKTER
-662 RTQREKTN
+662 QKTN

-683 ADAQKI
+683 ADARKI
-689 YNQKKEKIGEVEKGS
+689 YNQKKEKLGEVETGI
-704 IKMYK
+704 IKLYK

-722 DEQ
+722 EEQ

>member
-1 VDRLKTV
+1 M
-8 RGKRIL
+8 
-14 KPCLMQ
+14 KP
-20 ESHSA
+20 
-25 KVLQSYFSDPFS
+25 
-37 LHSKQ
+37 
-42 LQPDYVS
+42 
-49 SYDFNFITNKLKIH
+49 
-63 VKKMKSY
+63 Y

-75 VIIFLL
+75 VIIFLI

-98 KKTKGSGELK
+98 KSTKDSGELK
-108 KKVESKRFISIDFNN
+108 GKVESKRFISIDFNN

-134 ELTGKNFVVDNKIRG
+134 ELTGKNFIVDNKIKG

-176 YATVKAGKVIKIIP
+176 YATVEAGKVIKIIP
-190 SPEARTKNIETL
+190 SPEARTKNIKTL
-202 LKESAASPEDKII
+202 LKESATSPEDKII

-230 KLFASLISKSS
+230 KLFTPLISKSS
-241 VILAYSP
+241 VVLAYSP

-262 RLMRILKAIDV
+262 RLIRILKAIDI

-281 VIPLEFSDSEKLVK
+281 VIPLEFADSEKLVK
-295 ILSAVFQPKK
+295 ILSSVFQPKK
-305 AARKGASERTIMFIA
+305 AARKGASERTIMLIA
-320 DDRTNTVVLLA
+320 DERTNTIVLLS

-357 RVYYLEY
+357 RVYYLEH
-364 ATAEELAKVLQA
+364 ATAEELAAVLQA
-376 QTSGKSKTST
+376 QTSGKSKASA
-386 KGGKAPILS
+386 KGGKAPLLS

-420 IEEIIK
+420 LEEIIK

-437 ECLIMEVNTTKDF
+437 ECLIMEVNTNKDF
-450 KLGTEWKAFGEAH
+450 KLGTEWKGFGEAH
-463 YDGKDGVAGGG
+463 HDDRDGAAGGG
-474 FSGEEFTSLGGL
+474 FSGEEFTSIAGL

-491 LPGGFSLGVFAET
+491 LPGGFSLGVFGET

-510 IFPSIA
+510 TFPTIA

-558 SAEGGTETYSS
+558 TAEGGVETYSS

-575 GTMLKITPQISQDGM
+575 GTTLKITPQISQDGM

-603 STIDFRPTT
+603 STTDFRPTT

-626 STVVIGGLIDDSF
+626 STIVIGGLIDDSF

-662 RTQREKTN
+662 RTEREKTN
-670 LFVFLTPHVINNK
+670 LFVFLTPHVIDNK

-689 YNQKKEKIGEVEKGS
+689 YNRKKEKIGEVKKGS

-709 TDNNENTSISPQD
+709 TDNNKNTSISPQD
-722 DEQ
+722 DER

>member
-1 VDRLKTV
+1 
-8 RGKRIL
+8 
-14 KPCLMQ
+14 
-20 ESHSA
+20 
-25 KVLQSYFSDPFS
+25 
-37 LHSKQ
+37 
-42 LQPDYVS
+42 
-49 SYDFNFITNKLKIH
+49 
-63 VKKMKSY
+63 MKSY

-75 VIIFLL
+75 VIIFLI

-89 TCLSFAQTG
+89 ACLSYAQTG
-98 KKTKGSGELK
+98 KNTKGSGELK
-108 KKVESKRFISIDFNN
+108 GNVESKRFISIDFNN

-176 YATVKAGKVIKIIP
+176 FATVEAGKVIKIIP
-190 SPEARTKNIETL
+190 SPEARTKNIKTL

-230 KLFASLISKSS
+230 KLFTPLISKSS
-241 VILAYSP
+241 VVLAYSP

-254 TDFHSNIK
+254 TDFHSNIT
-262 RLMRILKAIDV
+262 RLIRILKAIDIA
-273 TGIGHEIS
+273 GIGHEIS
-281 VIPLEFSDSEKLVK
+281 VIPLEFADSEKLVK
-295 ILSAVFQPKK
+295 ILSSVFQPKK
-305 AARKGASERTIMFIA
+305 AARKGASERTIMLIS
-320 DDRTNTVVLLA
+320 DERTNTVVLLS
-331 SEVDSLRVKSL
+331 SEVDALRVKSL

-357 RVYYLEY
+357 RVYYLEH
-364 ATAEELAKVLQA
+364 ATAEELAAVLQA
-376 QTSGKSKTST
+376 QTSGKSKASA
-386 KGGKAPILS
+386 KGGKAPLLS

-420 IEEIIK
+420 LEEIIK

-437 ECLIMEVNTTKDF
+437 ECLIMEVNTNKDF
-450 KLGTEWKAFGEAH
+450 KLGTEWKGFGEAH
-463 YDGKDGVAGGG
+463 HDGRDGAAGGG
-474 FSGEEFTSLGGL
+474 FSGEEFTSLAGL
-486 ATSGA
+486 AGGA
-491 LPGGFSLGVFAET
+491 LPSGFSLGVFGEM

-510 IFPSIA
+510 QFPTIA

-558 SAEGGTETYSS
+558 TAEGGVETYSS

-575 GTMLKITPQISQDGM
+575 GTTLKITPQISQDGM
-590 VRLAISQEVTKLE
+590 VRLAISQEVARLE
-603 STIDFRPTT
+603 STTDFRPTT

-662 RTQREKTN
+662 KTQREKTN

-689 YNQKKEKIGEVEKGS
+689 YKKKKEKLGEVEKGS

>member
-1 VDRLKTV
+1 MLEIVSDMNFSKT
-8 RGKRIL
+8 K
-14 KPCLMQ
+14 
-20 ESHSA
+20 
-25 KVLQSYFSDPFS
+25 
-37 LHSKQ
+37 
-42 LQPDYVS
+42 
-49 SYDFNFITNKLKIH
+49 
-63 VKKMKSY
+63 VKKMK
-70 CKISK
+70 
-75 VIIFLL
+75 IIYKGFKLAVFITVCTFLL
-81 ISIFLVSF
+81 PHY
-89 TCLSFAQTG
+89 CLSVVQAANDLSD
-98 KKTKGSGELK
+98 KTNLSKEKRTSAK
-108 KKVESKRFISIDFNN
+108 RKDSKRFISIDFNN

-134 ELTGKNFVVDNKIRG
+134 ELTGKNFIVDNKVKG

-159 SVKEA
+159 SLKEA
-164 YKVFE
+164 YRVFE

-202 LKESAASPEDKII
+202 LKEGTAFPEDKII
-215 TQIITL
+215 TQIIQL

-230 KLFASLISKSS
+230 KLFTPLISKSS
-241 VILAYSP
+241 VILDYLP

-254 TDFHSNIK
+254 TDFQSNIQ
-262 RLMRILKAIDV
+262 RLTRILKAIDV

-281 VIPLEFSDSEKLVK
+281 VIPLEFADAEKLVK
-295 ILSAVFQPKK
+295 ILSSVFQPKK
-305 AARKGASERTIMFIA
+305 AARKGASERTITFIA
-320 DDRTNTVVLLA
+320 DERTNTVVLLA
-331 SEVDSLRVKSL
+331 SEVDGLRVKSL

-357 RVYYLEY
+357 RVYYLEH
-364 ATAEELAKVLQA
+364 ATAEDLAAVLQA
-376 QTSGKSKTST
+376 QTPGKGKAPA
-386 KGGKAPILS
+386 KGGKAPLLS

-420 IEEIIK
+420 LEEIIK

-437 ECLIMEVNTTKDF
+437 ESLIMEVNTNKDF

-463 YDGKDGVAGGG
+463 HNERDGAAGGG
-474 FSGEEFTSLGGL
+474 FSGDTATALAGL

-491 LPGGFSLGVFAET
+491 LPSGFSLGVFGET

-510 IFPSIA
+510 QFPTIA

-537 TTDNEEAKIYVGKNI
+537 TTDNEEAVIYVGKNI

-558 SAEGGTETYSS
+558 TAEGGVETYSS

-575 GTMLKITPQISQDGM
+575 GTTLKITPQISQDGM

-626 STVVIGGLIDDSF
+626 STVVIGGLIDDKF
-639 SKTEYKVPI
+639 TETETKVPL

-662 RTQREKTN
+662 KKEREKTN
-670 LFVFLTPHVINNK
+670 LYVFLTPHVINNK
-683 ADAQKI
+683 ADAENI
-689 YNQKKEKIGEVEKGS
+689 YKKKKEHIDEIGKGS
-704 IKMYK
+704 IKMY
-709 TDNNENTSISPQD
+709 NTSNEANSSTSPQT
-722 DEQ
+722 

>member
-1 VDRLKTV
+1 
-8 RGKRIL
+8 
-14 KPCLMQ
+14 
-20 ESHSA
+20 
-25 KVLQSYFSDPFS
+25 
-37 LHSKQ
+37 
-42 LQPDYVS
+42 
-49 SYDFNFITNKLKIH
+49 
-63 VKKMKSY
+63 MKSY

-75 VIIFLL
+75 VIIFLI

-89 TCLSFAQTG
+89 ACLSFAQTG
-98 KKTKGSGELK
+98 KNTKGTGELK
-108 KKVESKRFISIDFNN
+108 GKVESKRFISIDFHS

-134 ELTGKNFVVDNKIRG
+134 ELTGKNFVVDNKIKG

-176 YATVKAGKVIKIIP
+176 YATVEAGKVIKIIP
-190 SPEARTKNIETL
+190 SPEARTKNIKTL

-230 KLFASLISKSS
+230 KLFTPLISKSS
-241 VILAYSP
+241 VVLAYSP

-254 TDFHSNIK
+254 TDFHSNII
-262 RLMRILKAIDV
+262 RLIRILKAIDIA
-273 TGIGHEIS
+273 GIGHEIS
-281 VIPLEFSDSEKLVK
+281 VIPLEFADSEKLVK
-295 ILSAVFQPKK
+295 ILSSVFQPKK
-305 AARKGASERTIMFIA
+305 ATRKGASERTIMLIA
-320 DDRTNTVVLLA
+320 DERTNTIVLLS

-357 RVYYLEY
+357 RVYYLEH
-364 ATAEELAKVLQA
+364 ATAEELAAVLQA
-376 QTSGKSKTST
+376 QTSGKSKASA
-386 KGGKAPILS
+386 KGGKAPLLS

-400 TADKATNSLII
+400 TADKATNSLVI

-420 IEEIIK
+420 LEEIIK

-437 ECLIMEVNTTKDF
+437 ECLIMEVNTNKDF
-450 KLGTEWKAFGEAH
+450 KLGTEWKGFGEAH
-463 YDGKDGVAGGG
+463 HDGRDGAAGGG
-474 FSGEEFTSLGGL
+474 FSGDEYSSLAGL

-491 LPGGFSLGVFAET
+491 LPGGLSLGVFGEM

-510 IFPSIA
+510 MFPSIA

-558 SAEGGTETYSS
+558 TAEGGVETYSS

-575 GTMLKITPQISQDGM
+575 GTTLKITPQISQDGM

-603 STIDFRPTT
+603 STTDFRPTT

-626 STVVIGGLIDDSF
+626 STIVIGGLIDDSF

-662 RTQREKTN
+662 KTQREKTN

-689 YNQKKEKIGEVEKGS
+689 YNRKKEKISEVEKGS

-709 TDNNENTSISPQD
+709 TDNNENTSISPKD

>member
-1 VDRLKTV
+1 
-8 RGKRIL
+8 
-14 KPCLMQ
+14 M
-20 ESHSA
+20 
-25 KVLQSYFSDPFS
+25 
-37 LHSKQ
+37 
-42 LQPDYVS
+42 
-49 SYDFNFITNKLKIH
+49 
-63 VKKMKSY
+63 KKMKILY
-70 CKISK
+70 KGFKIAVFITVCAFLFQYYSLSVVQAANDIPNAGNLSK
-75 VIIFLL
+75 EKRA
-81 ISIFLVSF
+81 S
-89 TCLSFAQTG
+89 AKG
-98 KKTKGSGELK
+98 KD
-108 KKVESKRFISIDFNN
+108 SKRFISIDFNN

-134 ELTGKNFVVDNKIRG
+134 ELTGKNFVVDNKVKG

-202 LKESAASPEDKII
+202 LKEGTASPEDKII
-215 TQIITL
+215 TQIVPL
-221 KYANASEIK
+221 KYANAPEIK
-230 KLFASLISKSS
+230 KLFTPLISKSS

-254 TDFHSNIK
+254 TDFQSNIQ
-262 RLMRILKAIDV
+262 RLTRILKAIDV

-281 VIPLEFSDSEKLVK
+281 VIPLEFADSEKLVK
-295 ILSAVFQPKK
+295 ILSSVFQPKK
-305 AARKGASERTIMFIA
+305 AARKGATERTITFIA
-320 DDRTNTVVLLA
+320 DERTNTIVLLA
-331 SEVDSLRVKSL
+331 SEVDGLRVKSL

-357 RVYYLEY
+357 RVYYLEH
-364 ATAEELAKVLQA
+364 ATAEDLAAVLQA
-376 QTSGKSKTST
+376 QTTGKGKAPA
-386 KGGKAPILS
+386 KGGKAPLLS

-420 IEEIIK
+420 LEEIIK

-437 ECLIMEVNTTKDF
+437 ESLIMEVNTNKDF
-450 KLGTEWKAFGEAH
+450 KLGTEWRGFGEAH
-463 YDGKDGVAGGG
+463 HDQRDGVAGGG
-474 FSGEEFTSLGGL
+474 FSGDESSSIAGL
-486 ATSGA
+486 VTSGS
-491 LPGGFSLGVFAET
+491 LPSGFSLGVFGEM

-510 IFPSIA
+510 DFPTIA
-516 AIIEVYK
+516 AVIEVYK

-537 TTDNEEAKIYVGKNI
+537 TTDNEEAVIYVGKNI

-558 SAEGGTETYSS
+558 TAEGGTETYSS

-575 GTMLKITPQISQDGM
+575 GTTLKITPQISHDGM

-626 STVVIGGLIDDSF
+626 STVVIGGLIDDKF
-639 SKTEYKVPI
+639 TETETKVPL

-654 LGWLFKSR
+654 LGWFFKSR
-662 RTQREKTN
+662 KREREKTN
-670 LFVFLTPHVINNK
+670 LYVFLTPHVINNK
-683 ADAQKI
+683 ADAEKI
-689 YNQKKEKIGEVEKGS
+689 YKKKKKDIDEIGKGS

-709 TDNNENTSISPQD
+709 TNNDAKSSISP
-722 DEQ
+722 EIEEP

>member
-1 VDRLKTV
+1 
-8 RGKRIL
+8 
-14 KPCLMQ
+14 
-20 ESHSA
+20 
-25 KVLQSYFSDPFS
+25 
-37 LHSKQ
+37 
-42 LQPDYVS
+42 
-49 SYDFNFITNKLKIH
+49 
-63 VKKMKSY
+63 MKSY

-81 ISIFLVSF
+81 ISISLVSF
-89 TCLSFAQTG
+89 ACLSFAQTG
-98 KKTKGSGELK
+98 KNTKGSGELK
-108 KKVESKRFISIDFNN
+108 GNVESKRFISIDFNN

-134 ELTGKNFVVDNKIRG
+134 ELTGKNFVVDNKVKG

-202 LKESAASPEDKII
+202 LKERAASPEDKII

-230 KLFASLISKSS
+230 TLFAPLISKSS
-241 VILAYSP
+241 VVLAYSP

-254 TDFHSNIK
+254 TDFHSNIT
-262 RLMRILKAIDV
+262 RLIRILKAIDV

-281 VIPLEFSDSEKLVK
+281 VIPLEFADAEKLVK
-295 ILSAVFQPKK
+295 ILSSVFQQKK
-305 AARKGASERTIMFIA
+305 AAKKGASERTIVLIP

-342 ISMLDKPTPKDKGKI
+342 ISMLDKQTPKDKGKI
-357 RVYYLEY
+357 RVYYLEH
-364 ATAEELAKVLQA
+364 ATAEELAAVLQA
-376 QTSGKSKTST
+376 QTSGKSKASA
-386 KGGKAPILS
+386 KGGKAPLLS

-400 TADKATNSLII
+400 TADKATNSLVI

-420 IEEIIK
+420 LEEIIK
-426 KLDIPRAMVFI
+426 KLDIPRAMVYI
-437 ECLIMEVNTTKDF
+437 ECLIMEVDTQKDF
-450 KLGTEWKAFGEAH
+450 KLGTEWKGFNEAH
-463 YDGKDGVAGGG
+463 AYDTDGVVGGG
-474 FSGEEFTSLGGL
+474 FSGDEYSSLGGL

-491 LPGGFSLGVFAET
+491 LPGGLSLGVFGEAIE
-504 INISGI
+504 ISGI
-510 IFPSIA
+510 TFPSIA

-523 KDKDVQIISTPQLL
+523 KDKDIQIISTPQLL
-537 TTDNEEAKIYVGKNI
+537 TTDNEEAKIYVGKNM
-552 PFQTRS
+552 PFQTKS
-558 SAEGGTETYSS
+558 TAEGGVETYSS
-569 FEYRDV
+569 YEYRDV
-575 GTMLKITPQISQDGM
+575 GTTLKITPQISQDRM
-590 VRLAISQEVTKLE
+590 VRLAISQEMSVLE

-612 LKRTIDTTVIVDDN
+612 LKRTIDTTVIVNDN
-626 STVVIGGLIDDSF
+626 STVVIGGLIGDQFAESE
-639 SKTEYKVPI
+639 TKVPI

-662 RTQREKTN
+662 KTQRERTN

-689 YNQKKEKIGEVEKGS
+689 YKQKKEEIGEVEKGS

-709 TDNNENTSISPQD
+709 TNNDENTSISPQD

>member
-1 VDRLKTV
+1 
-8 RGKRIL
+8 
-14 KPCLMQ
+14 
-20 ESHSA
+20 
-25 KVLQSYFSDPFS
+25 
-37 LHSKQ
+37 
-42 LQPDYVS
+42 
-49 SYDFNFITNKLKIH
+49 
-63 VKKMKSY
+63 MKSY

-89 TCLSFAQTG
+89 ACLSFAQTE
-98 KKTKGSGELK
+98 KNTKGSGELK
-108 KKVESKRFISIDFNN
+108 GKVESKRFISIDFNN

-134 ELTGKNFVVDNKIRG
+134 ELTGKNFVVDNKVKG

-202 LKESAASPEDKII
+202 LKESAASPEDKIV

-230 KLFASLISKSS
+230 KLFAPLISKSS
-241 VILAYSP
+241 VVLAYSP

-254 TDFHSNIK
+254 TDFHSNII
-262 RLMRILKAIDV
+262 RLIRILKAIDV
-273 TGIGHEIS
+273 AGIGHEIS
-281 VIPLEFSDSEKLVK
+281 VIPLEFADSEKLVK
-295 ILSAVFQPKK
+295 ILSSVFQQKK
-305 AARKGASERTIMFIA
+305 AAKKGASERTIVLIP
-320 DDRTNTVVLLA
+320 DDRTNTVILLA
-331 SEVDSLRVKSL
+331 SEVDGLRVKSL
-342 ISMLDKPTPKDKGKI
+342 ISMLDKQTPKDKGKI
-357 RVYYLEY
+357 RVYYLEH
-364 ATAEELAKVLQA
+364 ATAEDLAAVLQA
-376 QTSGKSKTST
+376 QTSSKSKTSA
-386 KGGKAPILS
+386 KGGKAPLLS

-400 TADKATNSLII
+400 TPDKATNSLII

-420 IEEIIK
+420 LEGIIK

-437 ECLIMEVNTTKDF
+437 ECLIMEVNTNKDF
-450 KLGTEWKAFGEAH
+450 KLGTEWKGFNEAH
-463 YDGKDGVAGGG
+463 AYDTDGAAGGG
-474 FSGEEFTSLGGL
+474 FSGNEYSSLTGL

-491 LPGGFSLGVFAET
+491 LPSGLSLGVFGET

-510 IFPSIA
+510 TFPSIA

-523 KDKDVQIISTPQLL
+523 KDKNVQIISTPQLL

-558 SAEGGTETYSS
+558 TAEGGTETYSS

-575 GTMLKITPQISQDGM
+575 GTTLKITPQISQDGM

-603 STIDFRPTT
+603 STTDFRPTT

-626 STVVIGGLIDDSF
+626 STIVIGGLIDDSF

-662 RTQREKTN
+662 KTEREKTN

-689 YNQKKEKIGEVEKGS
+689 FKQKKEKIGEVEKGS

-709 TDNNENTSISPQD
+709 TSKEENSSTSQKPDTQ
-722 DEQ
+722 

>member
-1 VDRLKTV
+1 MKIIYKGFKLAVFITVCTFLLEHYCLSVVQAANDLSGKTNLSKE
-8 RGKRIL
+8 KRT
-14 KPCLMQ
+14 
-20 ESHSA
+20 SA
-25 KVLQSYFSDPFS
+25 KRND
-37 LHSKQ
+37 
-42 LQPDYVS
+42 
-49 SYDFNFITNKLKIH
+49 
-63 VKKMKSY
+63 
-70 CKISK
+70 
-75 VIIFLL
+75 
-81 ISIFLVSF
+81 
-89 TCLSFAQTG
+89 
-98 KKTKGSGELK
+98 
-108 KKVESKRFISIDFNN
+108 SKRFISIDFNN

-134 ELTGKNFVVDNKIRG
+134 ELTGKNFVVDNKVKG

-159 SVKEA
+159 SLKEA
-164 YKVFE
+164 YRVFE

-176 YATVKAGKVIKIIP
+176 YAAVRAGKVIKIIP

-202 LKESAASPEDKII
+202 LQGKTAFPEDKII
-215 TQIITL
+215 TQIIPL

-230 KLFASLISKSS
+230 KLFTPLISKSS
-241 VILAYSP
+241 VILDYSP

-254 TDFHSNIK
+254 TDFQSNIM
-262 RLMRILKAIDV
+262 RLTRILKAIDV

-281 VIPLEFSDSEKLVK
+281 VIPLEFADAEKLVK
-295 ILSAVFQPKK
+295 ILSSVFQPKK
-305 AARKGASERTIMFIA
+305 AARKGASERTITFIS
-320 DDRTNTVVLLA
+320 DERTNTIVLLA
-331 SEVDSLRVKSL
+331 SEVDGLRVKSL

-357 RVYYLEY
+357 RVYYLEH
-364 ATAEELAKVLQA
+364 ATAEDLAAVLQA
-376 QTSGKSKTST
+376 QTPGKGKAPT
-386 KGGKAPILS
+386 KGGKAPLLS

-420 IEEIIK
+420 LEEIIK

-437 ECLIMEVNTTKDF
+437 ESLIMEVNTNKDF

-463 YDGKDGVAGGG
+463 HNERDGAAGGG
-474 FSGEEFTSLGGL
+474 FSGDEATALAGL
-486 ATSGA
+486 ATSGT
-491 LPGGFSLGVFAET
+491 LPSGFSLGVFGET

-510 IFPSIA
+510 QFPTIA

-537 TTDNEEAKIYVGKNI
+537 TTDNEEAVIYVGKNI

-558 SAEGGTETYSS
+558 TAEGGVETYSS

-575 GTMLKITPQISQDGM
+575 GTTLKITPQISYDGM

-626 STVVIGGLIDDSF
+626 STVVIGGLIDDKF
-639 SKTEYKVPI
+639 TETETKVPL

-662 RTQREKTN
+662 KKEREKTN
-670 LFVFLTPHVINNK
+670 LYVFLTPHVINNK
-683 ADAQKI
+683 ADAENLYKK
-689 YNQKKEKIGEVEKGS
+689 KKEHIDEIGKGS

-709 TDNNENTSISPQD
+709 TNNNANSSISPQP
-722 DEQ
+722 DER